1 MPDRRGSQDGALHL
15 FQRPEI
21 KVFIQ
26 PVMSLS
32 LPIQICTPQF
42 NSNSSWQ
49 GGKHRKDIQVT
60 SWPIKVT

>member
-1 MPDRRGSQDGALHL
+1 MPDRRGLRMEL
-15 FQRPEI
+15 FTYFQRPEI

-26 PVMSLS
+26 AVMSLS

-49 GGKHRKDIQVT
+49 GGKTPKDI
-60 SWPIKVT
+60 PGY